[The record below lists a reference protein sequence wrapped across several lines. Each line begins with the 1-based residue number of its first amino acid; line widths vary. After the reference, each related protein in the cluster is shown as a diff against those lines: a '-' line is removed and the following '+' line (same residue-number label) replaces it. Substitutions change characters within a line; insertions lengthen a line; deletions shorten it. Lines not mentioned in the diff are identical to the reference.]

1 MSAARRSLEFA
12 ATLVVL
18 VAAWW
23 AYVVIFEVPAF
34 LLPSPERV
42 GRAAWTLIVDGE
54 LWPHLANTAGV
65 VVAGLALGTIAGGA
79 MGVVFAKLP
88 ALERWL
94 GGAILFLQTAP
105 KIALAPLFLIWFG
118 LGLASKLVLVVS
130 LVFFPVMVG
139 TMVGLAS
146 VDRRLLDLAR
156 LLRLSPWLRLRRIEL
171 PAAAPSLF
179 AGLKVGA
186 VQAVVGAILAEWM
199 SSRVGLGY
207 LMVSASASYRAPL
220 LFASILF
227 TVVLG
232 IAVYQAVAA
241 VERAALG
248 WRGP

>member
-1 MSAARRSLEFA
+1 MTRRSLEVA
-12 ATLVVL
+12 ATL
-18 VAAWW
+18 AALLALWW
-23 AYVVIFEVPAF
+23 GYVTLFDVPAF
-34 LLPSPERV
+34 LLPAPDRV
-42 GRAAWTLIVDGE
+42 GRAAWGLIADGE

-65 VVAGLALGTIAGGA
+65 VAAGLALGTLAGGA
-79 MGVVFAKLP
+79 IGVAFAKLP
-88 ALERWL
+88 VLERWL

-139 TMVGLAS
+139 TMVGLAA
-146 VDRRLLDLAR
+146 VDRRLIDLAR

-199 SSRVGLGY
+199 SSRAGLGY
-207 LMVSASASYRAPL
+207 LMVSASTSYRTPL

-227 TVVLG
+227 TVLLG
-232 IAVYQAVAA
+232 VAVYQAVAA
-241 VERAALG
+241 VERAALS
-248 WRGP
+248 WRGDA

>member
-1 MSAARRSLEFA
+1 MTRRGLEVA
-12 ATLVVL
+12 ATLAAL
-18 VAAWW
+18 LALWWGYVAW
-23 AYVVIFEVPAF
+23 FDVPAF
-34 LLPSPERV
+34 LLPAPDRV
-42 GRAAWTLIVDGE
+42 GRAAWALIAEGE

-65 VVAGLALGTIAGGA
+65 VAAGLALGTLAGGA
-79 MGVVFAKLP
+79 MGIVFAKLP
-88 ALERWL
+88 VLERWL

-139 TMVGLAS
+139 TMVGLAA

-199 SSRVGLGY
+199 SSRAGLGY
-207 LMVSASASYRAPL
+207 LMVSASASYRTPL

-227 TVVLG
+227 TVLLG

-248 WRGP
+248 WRGSQ